1 MGHHHHHGH
10 HDHDHHDHHQHG
22 HIHEHTDIKPL
33 RVAVVLTS
41 TVFVVQVVGGLVS
54 GSLSLLSDAGHVLV
68 DLASLLI
75 AFFGLRL
82 AAKAREQHDIR
93 YTFGLRRIEIL
104 AALTNGFLLI
114 GICIY
119 IVIEAIRR
127 MAGDEHS
134 HVDSEV
140 MLYVAIVGFIANAV
154 SALYLHKSE
163 HITTRSAYLHVMTD
177 LMSSLGVI
185 IAAGVIKLTGW
196 ELIDPIISI
205 LIAIIIT
212 RGALRV
218 IRESGVIL
226 MESAPINISPLDVKL
241 ELMGIAGVTDVHDV
255 HVWQLTLRENAASVH
270 VVSERPSD
278 DIVREVRDVLR
289 NRFQL
294 THVTVQVESE
304 HLHANGECGT
314 C

>member
-10 HDHDHHDHHQHG
+10 HDHDHHHG

-33 RVAVVLTS
+33 RVAVALTA
-41 TVFVVQVVGGLVS
+41 TVFAVQVVGGFVS

-82 AAKAREQHDIR
+82 ATKAREQHDIR

-134 HVDSEV
+134 HVDSEI
-140 MLYVAIVGFIANAV
+140 MLYVAVVGFIANAI
-154 SALYLHKSE
+154 SAVYLHKSE

-185 IAAGVIKLTGW
+185 IAAGVIELTGW

-212 RGALRV
+212 RGAVRV

-226 MESAPINISPLDVKL
+226 MESAPLNISPLDVKS
-241 ELMGIAGVTDVHDV
+241 ELMTISGVTDVHDV
-255 HVWQLTLRENAASVH
+255 HVWQLTIRENAASVH
-270 VVSERPSD
+270 VVSARSSD
-278 DIVREVRDVLR
+278 DIVREVREVLR

-304 HLHANGECGT
+304 RLHANGECGT